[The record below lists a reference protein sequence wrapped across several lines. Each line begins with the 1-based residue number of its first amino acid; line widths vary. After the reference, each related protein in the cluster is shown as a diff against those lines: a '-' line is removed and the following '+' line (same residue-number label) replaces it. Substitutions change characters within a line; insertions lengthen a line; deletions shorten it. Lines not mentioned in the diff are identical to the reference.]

1 MVCSS
6 TVCSMSEL
14 NCLHYY
20 DEYNLPFVN
29 SFFKNGAWLHFLRGT
44 ILTSENKPTSI
55 HVCLYTWNC

>member
-29 SFFKNGAWLHFLRGT
+29 RTVFLQKWGVAPF
-44 ILTSENKPTSI
+44 SEGNNTN
-55 HVCLYTWNC
+55 V